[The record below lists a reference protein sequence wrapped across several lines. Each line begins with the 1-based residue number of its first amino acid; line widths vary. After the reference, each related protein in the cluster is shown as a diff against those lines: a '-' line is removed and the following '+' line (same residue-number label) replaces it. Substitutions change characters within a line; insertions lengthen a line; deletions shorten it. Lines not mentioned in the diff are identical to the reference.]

1 MRQRSTTYYSETK
14 QTSCSPGLS
23 SRNALGATT
32 GANHDAP
39 HAASPEPAR
48 GDAAFSHNAPTA
60 VAAPGATAVTAA
72 GTFHPA
78 VPAIFFVC
86 ALAFC
91 MASMEPV
98 SVILALVTG
107 LTLSVRLRGM
117 RATLKSALWQL
128 PLIAIITLAN
138 PLFSASGQTELF
150 RIGLRTVY
158 AESLAYGACMGGML
172 VAMMLWFSNAAHI
185 LTSDKI
191 TALLGNRLPTLGLVI
206 SMTNRLVP
214 QFVRRGNVIT
224 NVRNA
229 TTAAAGRS
237 PIQTALRTSTTL
249 MAWSMEDSLETAT
262 SMKAR
267 GWNSQTKRTTYSL
280 QRFRTTDALA
290 LAVVLSLGA
299 ITAFSQLIV
308 VGAFA
313 FYPTLS
319 GFTPWC
325 FHVPEVVFLSIPLV
339 LEAWEVFSWRS

>member
-1 MRQRSTTYYSETK
+1 
-14 QTSCSPGLS
+14 
-23 SRNALGATT
+23 
-32 GANHDAP
+32 
-39 HAASPEPAR
+39 
-48 GDAAFSHNAPTA
+48 
-60 VAAPGATAVTAA
+60 
-72 GTFHPA
+72 
-78 VPAIFFVC
+78 
-86 ALAFC
+86 

-98 SVILALVTG
+98 SVVLALGTS
-107 LTLSVRLRGM
+107 LALSVRLRGM

-150 RIGLRTVY
+150 RIGLRAVY

-224 NVRNA
+224 GARNA
-229 TTAAAGRS
+229 TTAAAGQA

-280 QRFRTTDALA
+280 QRFRTADALA
-290 LAVVLSLGA
+290 LAAVLALGA
-299 ITAFSQLIV
+299 IAAFSQFIV

-319 GFTPWC
+319 GFAPWYL
-325 FHVPEVVFLSIPLV
+325 HVPEAVFLSIPLV
-339 LEAWEVFSWRS
+339 LEAWEAFLWRS

>member
-1 MRQRSTTYYSETK
+1 MS
-14 QTSCSPGLS
+14 
-23 SRNALGATT
+23 AAT
-32 GANHDAP
+32 GANHDAL
-39 HAASPEPAR
+39 HGASPGPVPD
-48 GDAAFSHNAPTA
+48 DAAFSHNAPTA
-60 VAAPGATAVTAA
+60 VAAPGAPA
-72 GTFHPA
+72 GTAFGAFHPA
-78 VPAIFFVC
+78 VPAAYFVC

-107 LTLSVRLRGM
+107 LALSVRLRGM

-150 RIGLRTVY
+150 RIGPRAVY

-172 VAMMLWFSNAAHI
+172 VAMILWFSNAAHI

-191 TALLGNRLPTLGLVI
+191 TALLGSKLPTLGLVI
-206 SMTNRLVP
+206 NMTNRLVP
-214 QFVRRGNVIT
+214 QFARRGNVIM
-224 NVRNA
+224 NARNA
-229 TTAAAGRS
+229 TTAAAGQS

-280 QRFRTTDALA
+280 QRFRTADALA
-290 LAVVLSLGA
+290 LAVVLALGA
-299 ITAFSQLIV
+299 IAAFSQFIV

-319 GFTPWC
+319 GFAPWYL
-325 FHVPEVVFLSIPLV
+325 HVPEAVFLSIPLI